1 MRLPRFKLFDKV
13 NNYFLICEIILYLCL
28 VKLTLKIK
36 LLPTDEQADLLLETM
51 KEANTVCNA
60 ISDVAWQEKIFNN
73 FKLHHR
79 TYHAYKATFNLS
91 SQMLIRQIAKVADAY
106 KLDKKTKRSFKPLGS
121 IAYDSR
127 IMTYNPDN
135 VVSLWC
141 IGGRQKINFVC
152 HNPNYIPYI
161 KGEADLV
168 YKKGK
173 FYLFQTVDVPEE
185 EVKDIEDFIGV
196 DFGLV
201 SIATLSNG
209 KEFNSKKLQDYRE
222 KRQKVR
228 SSVQSKCTRGSK
240 KLLKRLSGRERT
252 TASIINHTIAKQIVQ
267 IAKEENKGIALE
279 DLKGIRF
286 SSLKKGKKFRTRV
299 GKWSFNQLRQY
310 ISYKAILNGVPVV
323 LVNPRYTSKT
333 CNNCHHIGNR
343 KGKIFR
349 CNNCGN
355 NMDADINAS
364 KNIATL
370 GCSVNNSEK
379 SSMYSCALH
388 YSDLKPIPS
397 LCVGG

>member
-1 MRLPRFKLFDKV
+1 M
-13 NNYFLICEIILYLCL
+13 
-28 VKLTLKIK
+28 KLTLKIK
-36 LLPTDEQADLLLETM
+36 LLPTDEQANLLLETM
-51 KEANTVCNA
+51 KEANIVCNA
-60 ISDVAWQEKIFNN
+60 ISDVAWEKKIFNN

-106 KLDKKTKRSFKPLGS
+106 KLDKKVKRVFRPLGS
-121 IAYDSR
+121 IGYDSR
-127 IMTYNPDN
+127 IMTYKPNN
-135 VVSLWC
+135 IVSLWA
-141 IGGRQKINFVC
+141 IGGRIKIPFVC
-152 HNPNYIPYI
+152 HNPNYLPYI

-185 EVKDIEDFIGV
+185 DVRDIEEFVGV

-209 KEFNSKKLQDYRE
+209 KEFNSNQLQSYRE

-228 SSVQSKCTRGSK
+228 SSVQSKRTRGSK

-252 TASIINHTIAKQIVQ
+252 TASITNHTIAKQIVQ
-267 IAKEENKGIALE
+267 LAKEENKGIALE

-333 CNNCHHIGNR
+333 CSNCHHIGNR
-343 KGKIFR
+343 KGKVFE

-355 NMDADINAS
+355 NTDADVNAS

-370 GCSVNNSEK
+370 GAVVNQPEK

-388 YSDLKPIPS
+388 YLDLKPIPS

>member
-1 MRLPRFKLFDKV
+1 M
-13 NNYFLICEIILYLCL
+13 
-28 VKLTLKIK
+28 KLTLKIK
-36 LLPTDEQADLLLETM
+36 LLPTAEQVDLLLETIR
-51 KEANTVCNA
+51 ETNTVCNA
-60 ISDVAWQEKIFNN
+60 ISEVAWFKRIFNN
-73 FKLHHR
+73 FKLHYEI
-79 TYHAYKATFNLS
+79 YHTYKATFKLS
-91 SQMLIRQIAKVADAY
+91 SQCLIRAIAKVADAY
-106 KLDKKTKRSFKPLGS
+106 KVDKKTKRVFRPLGS

-127 IMTYNPDN
+127 IMTYKADN
-135 VVSLWC
+135 IVSLWC
-141 IGGRQKINFVC
+141 IGGRQKIKFIC
-152 HNPNYIPYI
+152 HNSAYLPYI

-173 FYLFQTVDVPEE
+173 FYLFQTVDVPEQDIE
-185 EVKDIEDFIGV
+185 DIEDFIGV

-228 SSVQSKCTRGSK
+228 SSVQSKRTRGSK

-252 TASIINHTIAKQIVQ
+252 TASIINHTIAKEIVQ
-267 IAKEENKGIALE
+267 IAKEEGKGIAIE

-286 SSLKKGKKFRTRV
+286 SSLKKGKKFRTRI

-310 ISYKAILNGVPVV
+310 ISYKAILNGVPMV

-333 CNNCHHIGNR
+333 CNKCHHIGNR
-343 KGKIFR
+343 KGKVFE

-355 NMDADINAS
+355 NMDADVNAS
-364 KNIATL
+364 INIATL
-370 GCSVNNSEK
+370 GAIVNLPEK

-388 YSDLKPIPS
+388 YSDLKPTPS

>member
-1 MRLPRFKLFDKV
+1 
-13 NNYFLICEIILYLCL
+13 

-36 LLPTDEQADLLLETM
+36 LLPTDEQANLLLETM

-60 ISDVAWQEKIFNN
+60 ISDMAWEKRIFNN
-73 FKLHHR
+73 FKLHHEV
-79 TYHAYKATFNLS
+79 YHKYKATFKLS
-91 SQMLIRQIAKVADAY
+91 SQILVRCIAKVADSY
-106 KLDKKTKRSFKPLGS
+106 KLDKKTKREFRPLGS
-121 IAYDSR
+121 IGYDSR
-127 IMTYNPDN
+127 IMTYKPNDI
-135 VVSLWC
+135 VSLWV
-141 IGGRQKINFVC
+141 IGGRIKIPFVC
-152 HNPNYIPYI
+152 HNRNYIPYI

-185 EVKDIEDFIGV
+185 DVKDIEDFIGV
-196 DFGLV
+196 DLGLV

-397 LCVGG
+397 LCVGE